1 MQDKTRLAREL
12 KALAVLLFA
21 AFVFLIWIS
30 SGAFFE
36 HIAYLMRITFGMFP
50 GMLTASITYLGGI
63 LILKHLSIFT
73 ATATGTCALLLVLLF
88 QGIFYRPF
96 IAESVSLFPFLFMF
110 LTGSVMTVSWKLKG
124 NFLKRAVRTIVIFYW
139 IIPPCI
145 FLSVATVYKGTH
157 HCALVKNNPRI
168 VLLLDFCA
176 QEWRQ
181 EMARRTGLSADSVSL
196 EEQARSIFPSSDR
209 KIIFA
214 GTGVED
220 AKEERLLVALDR
232 KTRKILK
239 VIKMPT
245 PFRGVC
251 SAGKCVVTVTPAN
264 QVYFLD
270 EKTLAVTKKFTL
282 PFRARFLAADF
293 SSNKVFLPG
302 SLAQG
307 LEVVH
312 LNTGTIQRYSF
323 HHPRHS
329 TYIYTPAADAVY
341 NAYNEYTGNLYIAA
355 ERYMDFPC
363 LHIFQF
369 SRDRSR
375 PVFLRSCFSLRDAVL
390 SLGLSTAVE
399 VDPLKEEIYM
409 AFPLEGSVYVL
420 SEKNFKLVKKLKVSV
435 GIRELAFD
443 ARRSLLYAANYTSGY
458 IHAVFPLTGEITET
472 IFVGKRIREI
482 RYDPVLDR
490 LLVTSANGFM
500 EVTLPQIGS
509 K

>member
-12 KALAVLLFA
+12 KALSVLLFA
-21 AFVFLIWIS
+21 AFLFLIWIL

-36 HIAYLMRITFGMFP
+36 HIAFMMRITFGMFP

-63 LILKHLSIFT
+63 LILKYLSILT
-73 ATATGTCALLLVLLF
+73 ATATGACALFLVLLF

-96 IAESVSLFPFLFMF
+96 IAESVSLFPVLFMF

-124 NFLKRAVRTIVIFYW
+124 DFLKRAVRTVVIFYW

-145 FLSVATVYKGTH
+145 FLSVAKVYKGTH
-157 HCALVKNNPRI
+157 LCSLVKNNPRI
-168 VLLLDFCA
+168 VLLLDFCTKG
-176 QEWRQ
+176 WRQ

-209 KIIFA
+209 NIIFA

-220 AKEERLLVALDR
+220 AKEERLLIALDR

-251 SAGKCVVTVTPAN
+251 SAGKCVITATPTN
-264 QVYFLD
+264 QVYLLN
-270 EKTLAVTKKFTL
+270 EKSLTVTQKFTL

-293 SSNKVFLPG
+293 PSNKVFLPG

-312 LNTGTIQRYSF
+312 LNTGTLHRYSF

-341 NAYNEYTGNLYIAA
+341 NDYNKYTGNLYIAA
-355 ERYMDFPC
+355 ERYLDFPC

-369 SRDRSR
+369 TRNRSH
-375 PVFLRSCFSLRDAVL
+375 PVFLRSCFSFRDAVL

-409 AFPLEGSVYVL
+409 AFPLEGSIYVL
-420 SEKNFKLVKKLKVSV
+420 SERNFQLVKKLKVSV
-435 GIRELAFD
+435 GIREMAFD
-443 ARRSLLYAANYTSGY
+443 TRRSLLYAANYTTGY
-458 IHAVFPLTGEITET
+458 IYGVFPLTGEIRKK
-472 IFVGKRIREI
+472 IFIGKRIREI
-482 RYDPVLDR
+482 HYDPVLDR
-490 LLVTSANGFM
+490 LLATSANGFM
-500 EVTLPQIGS
+500 EVMLD
-509 K
+509 